1 MRNVGRRCT
10 AETSHQICAPQ
21 NFFYLRRM
29 QEDFLHYVW
38 QHKKMS
44 LKSLKTTAQEPIIL
58 KTVGLPNVN
67 SSPDFFNAQLS
78 IGTQLWA
85 GTVEIH
91 VKSSDWYVHHHET
104 DAAYD
109 NVILHVVWEHDMEIY
124 RKDNTPIPTLELKNY
139 VLPHT
144 YTNYNTLLNQKQAW
158 IPCEL
163 TIKDVDEFTVNHW
176 LERLYLERLE
186 GKYKAIETQLLESKH
201 NWEAVLFW
209 QLAKNFGL
217 KVNGEAFLSIAK
229 SMGFSTI
236 QKSQHEALLLE
247 AICFGQAG
255 LLETEAQHPYISEL
269 KSTYEF
275 LKNKFSLSREGVLP
289 VQFFRLRPP
298 NFPSIRLAQLAALY
312 SRSLNLFSSIIEAQS
327 LDQIHT
333 IFEGGTS
340 KFWDTHYT
348 FEKPS
353 KSTPK
358 KLTKAFI
365 NLLIINTIVPIKFA
379 YNKFNRHTSQEDVLE
394 IMRTIPMEHNS
405 IVDKFHSIYA
415 FEKTALDSQA
425 LIQLKQQYCSKNKCL
440 QCAIGSALLNRNS

>member
-1 MRNVGRRCT
+1 
-10 AETSHQICAPQ
+10 
-21 NFFYLRRM
+21 M

-38 QHKKMS
+38 QHKKLN
-44 LKSLKTTAQEPIIL
+44 LKSLKTTAQEPIRL
-58 KTVGLPNVN
+58 KAVGLPNVN
-67 SSPDFFNAQLS
+67 SGPDFFNAQLS
-78 IGTQLWA
+78 IGTQLWE
-85 GTVEIH
+85 GNVEIH

-104 DAAYD
+104 DAFYD

-144 YTNYNTLLNQKQAW
+144 YKNYNALLNQKQSW

-229 SMGFSTI
+229 SMEFSVI
-236 QKSQHEALLLE
+236 RKSQFDLRQLEAL
-247 AICFGQAG
+247 CFGQAG
-255 LLETEAQHPYISEL
+255 LLKTEAQDPYISRL
-269 KSTYEF
+269 KSSYKF
-275 LKNKFSLSREGVLP
+275 LKNKFSLSTVGVLP

-298 NFPSIRLAQLAALY
+298 NFPTLRLAQLAALY

-333 IFEGGTS
+333 IFEGATS

-348 FEKPS
+348 FEKTS

-358 KLTKAFI
+358 KMTKAFI
-365 NLLIINTIVPIKFA
+365 NLLVINTIVPIKFA
-379 YNKFNRHTSQEDVLE
+379 YNKFNRHANQDDILE
-394 IMRTIPMEHNS
+394 IMRKIPMEHNS
-405 IVDKFHSIYA
+405 IIHKFHSLHN
-415 FEKTALDSQA
+415 FGKTALDSQA

>member
-1 MRNVGRRCT
+1 
-10 AETSHQICAPQ
+10 
-21 NFFYLRRM
+21 M

-38 QHKKMS
+38 QHKKLN
-44 LKSLKTTAQEPIIL
+44 LKSLKTTSREPVTL
-58 KTVGLPNVN
+58 KAVGLPNVN
-67 SSPDFFNAQLS
+67 SGPDFFNAQLS

-85 GTVEIH
+85 GNVEIH

-104 DAAYD
+104 DASYD

-124 RKDNTPIPTLELKNY
+124 RKDNTPIPTLELKTY
-139 VLPHT
+139 VRPQT
-144 YTNYNTLLNQKQAW
+144 YKNYNALLNQKQSW
-158 IPCEL
+158 IPCQT
-163 TIKDVDEFTVNHW
+163 TIKDVDGFTVKHW

-186 GKYKAIETQLLESKH
+186 GKYQAIETQLLESKH

-229 SMGFSTI
+229 SIEFSVI
-236 QKSQHEALLLE
+236 RKSQFDVLQLEAL
-247 AICFGQAG
+247 CFGQAG
-255 LLETEAQHPYISEL
+255 FLETEAQDPYVFEL
-269 KSTYEF
+269 KSTYDF
-275 LKNKFSLSREGVLP
+275 LKNKFSLSRAGVIP

-298 NFPSIRLAQLAALY
+298 NFPTLRLAQLAALY
-312 SRSLNLFSSIIEAQS
+312 SRSLNLFSTLIETQS

-333 IFEGGTS
+333 LLEGATS
-340 KFWDTHYT
+340 KFWETHYT
-348 FEKPS
+348 FEKTS

-365 NLLIINTIVPIKFA
+365 NLLVINTIVPIKFA
-379 YNKFNRHTSQEDVLE
+379 YNKFNRHSSQDDILE
-394 IMRTIPMEHNS
+394 IMREIPMERNS
-405 IVDKFHSIYA
+405 IVNKFHSLYS
-415 FEKTALDSQA
+415 FGKTALDSQA

>member
-1 MRNVGRRCT
+1 
-10 AETSHQICAPQ
+10 
-21 NFFYLRRM
+21 M

-44 LKSLKTTAQEPIIL
+44 LKSLKTTAQQPITL
-58 KTVGLPNVN
+58 KAVGLANVN
-67 SSPDFFNAQLS
+67 SGPDFFNAQVR

-85 GTVEIH
+85 GNIEIH

-109 NVILHVVWEHDMEIY
+109 NVILHVVWEHNMEIY

-144 YTNYNTLLNQKQAW
+144 YKNYNTLLNQKQYW
-158 IPCEL
+158 IPCEPNM
-163 TIKDVDEFTVNHW
+163 KEVEAFTVNHW

-186 GKYKAIETQLLESKH
+186 GKYKFIENQLIESKQ

-217 KVNGEAFLSIAK
+217 KVNGDAFLSIAK
-229 SMGFSTI
+229 SMDFSVVR
-236 QKSQHEALLLE
+236 KSQFEAHQLEALF
-247 AICFGQAG
+247 FGQAG
-255 LLETEAQHPYISEL
+255 LLDTEAQDVYVSEL
-269 KSTYEF
+269 KSTYAF
-275 LKNKFSLSREGVLP
+275 LKTKFSITNNGVLP

-298 NFPSIRLAQLAALY
+298 NFPTIRLAQLAALY
-312 SRSLNLFSSIIEAQS
+312 SRCTNLFSSIIEAQS
-327 LDQIHT
+327 LDQLHA
-333 IFEGGTS
+333 IFEGATS

-348 FEKPS
+348 FEKTS

-358 KLTKAFI
+358 TLTKPFM
-365 NLLIINTIVPIKFA
+365 NLLIINTIIPIKFA
-379 YNKFNRHTSQEDVLE
+379 FNKYNRQTNQEDVVA
-394 IMRTIPMEHNS
+394 IMRKIPMEHNS
-405 IVDKFHSIYA
+405 IVDKFQTLYA
-415 FEKTALDSQA
+415 FGKTAFDSQA
-425 LIQLKQQYCSKNKCL
+425 LIQLKQNYCSKNKCL

>member
-1 MRNVGRRCT
+1 
-10 AETSHQICAPQ
+10 
-21 NFFYLRRM
+21 M

-38 QHKKMS
+38 QHKKLN
-44 LKSLKTTAQEPIIL
+44 LKSLKTTSREPVTL
-58 KTVGLPNVN
+58 KAVGLPNVN
-67 SSPDFFNAQLS
+67 SGPDFFNAQLS

-85 GTVEIH
+85 GNVEIH

-104 DAAYD
+104 DASYD

-124 RKDNTPIPTLELKNY
+124 RKDNTPIPTLELKTY
-139 VLPHT
+139 VRPQT
-144 YTNYNTLLNQKQAW
+144 YKNYNALLNQKQSW
-158 IPCEL
+158 IPCQT
-163 TIKDVDEFTVNHW
+163 TIKDVDGFTVKHW

-186 GKYKAIETQLLESKH
+186 GKYQAIETQLLESKH

-229 SMGFSTI
+229 SIEFSVI
-236 QKSQHEALLLE
+236 RKSQFDVLQLEAL
-247 AICFGQAG
+247 CFGQAG
-255 LLETEAQHPYISEL
+255 FLETEAQDPYVFEL
-269 KSTYEF
+269 KSTYDF
-275 LKNKFSLSREGVLP
+275 LKNKFSLSRAGVIP

-298 NFPSIRLAQLAALY
+298 NFPTLRLAQLAALY
-312 SRSLNLFSSIIEAQS
+312 SRSLNLFSTLIETQS

-333 IFEGGTS
+333 LFEGATS
-340 KFWDTHYT
+340 KFWETHYT
-348 FEKPS
+348 FEKTS

-365 NLLIINTIVPIKFA
+365 NLLVINTIVPIKFA
-379 YNKFNRHTSQEDVLE
+379 YNKFNRHSSQDDILE
-394 IMRTIPMEHNS
+394 IMREIPMERNS
-405 IVDKFHSIYA
+405 IVNKFHSLYS
-415 FEKTALDSQA
+415 FGKTALDSQA

>member
-1 MRNVGRRCT
+1 
-10 AETSHQICAPQ
+10 
-21 NFFYLRRM
+21 M

-44 LKSLKTTAQEPIIL
+44 LKSLKTTTQESITL
-58 KTVGLPNVN
+58 KAVGLANVN
-67 SSPDFFNAQLS
+67 SGPDFFNAQLS

-85 GTVEIH
+85 GNVEIH

-109 NVILHVVWEHDMEIY
+109 NVILHVVWEHNMEIY

-144 YTNYNTLLNQKQAW
+144 YKNYNTLLNQKQYW
-158 IPCEL
+158 IPCEPNM
-163 TIKDVDEFTVNHW
+163 KEVDDFTVNHW

-186 GKYKAIETQLLESKH
+186 GKYKAIETQLIESKQ

-217 KVNGEAFLSIAK
+217 KVNGDAFLSIAK
-229 SMGFSTI
+229 SMDFSVVR
-236 QKSQHEALLLE
+236 KSQFEAHQLEALF
-247 AICFGQAG
+247 FGQAG
-255 LLETEAQHPYISEL
+255 LLNTEAQDTYVSEL
-269 KSTYEF
+269 KSTYAF
-275 LKNKFSLSREGVLP
+275 LKTKFSITNNGVLP

-298 NFPSIRLAQLAALY
+298 NFPTIRLAQLAALY
-312 SRSLNLFSSIIEAQS
+312 SRCTNLFSSIIEAQS
-327 LDQIHT
+327 LDQLHA
-333 IFEGGTS
+333 IFEGAAS

-348 FEKPS
+348 FEKTS

-358 KLTKAFI
+358 TLTKSFM

-379 YNKFNRHTSQEDVLE
+379 FNKYNRQTNQEDVVA
-394 IMRTIPMEHNS
+394 IMRKIPMEHNS
-405 IVDKFHSIYA
+405 IVDKFHTLYA
-415 FEKTALDSQA
+415 FGKTAFDSQA
-425 LIQLKQQYCSKNKCL
+425 LIQLKQNYCSKNKCL

>member
-1 MRNVGRRCT
+1 
-10 AETSHQICAPQ
+10 
-21 NFFYLRRM
+21 M

-44 LKSLKTTAQEPIIL
+44 LKSLKTTAQQPIIL
-58 KTVGLPNVN
+58 KAVGLANVN
-67 SSPDFFNAQLS
+67 SGPDFFNAQLS

-85 GTVEIH
+85 GNVEIH

-109 NVILHVVWEHDMEIY
+109 NVILHVVWEHNMEIY

-144 YTNYNTLLNQKQAW
+144 YKNYNTLLNQKQYW
-158 IPCEL
+158 IPCEPNM
-163 TIKDVDEFTVNHW
+163 KEVEAFTVNHW

-186 GKYKAIETQLLESKH
+186 GKYKAIETQLIESKQ

-217 KVNGEAFLSIAK
+217 KVNGDAFLSIAK
-229 SMGFSTI
+229 SMDFSVI
-236 QKSQHEALLLE
+236 RKSQFEAHQLEALF
-247 AICFGQAG
+247 FGQAG
-255 LLETEAQHPYISEL
+255 LLETEAQDVYVSEL
-269 KSTYEF
+269 KSTYAF
-275 LKNKFSLSREGVLP
+275 LKTKFSITNNGVLP

-298 NFPSIRLAQLAALY
+298 NFPTIRLAQLAALY
-312 SRSLNLFSSIIEAQS
+312 SRCTNLFSSIIEAQS
-327 LDQIHT
+327 LDQLHA
-333 IFEGGTS
+333 IFEGTTS

-348 FEKPS
+348 FEKTS

-358 KLTKAFI
+358 TLTKSFM
-365 NLLIINTIVPIKFA
+365 NLLIINTIIPIKFA
-379 YNKFNRHTSQEDVLE
+379 YNKYNRQTNQEDVVA
-394 IMRTIPMEHNS
+394 IMRKIPMEHNS
-405 IVDKFHSIYA
+405 IVDKFQTLYA
-415 FEKTALDSQA
+415 FGKTAFDSQA
-425 LIQLKQQYCSKNKCL
+425 LIQLKQNYCSKNKCL

>member
-1 MRNVGRRCT
+1 
-10 AETSHQICAPQ
+10 
-21 NFFYLRRM
+21 
-29 QEDFLHYVW
+29 
-38 QHKKMS
+38 MS
-44 LKSLKTTAQEPIIL
+44 LKSLQTTTQEPIIL

-67 SSPDFFNAQLS
+67 SGPDFFNAQLS
-78 IGTQLWA
+78 IGTQMWA
-85 GTVEIH
+85 GNVEIH
-91 VKSSDWYVHHHET
+91 VKSSDWYAHHHET

-109 NVILHVVWEHDMEIY
+109 NVILHVVWEHNMDIF

-139 VLPHT
+139 VFPHT
-144 YTNYNTLLNQKQAW
+144 FKNYNTLLNQKQSW

-176 LERLYLERLE
+176 IERLYLERLE

-229 SMGFSTI
+229 SMEFSVI
-236 QKSQHEALLLE
+236 RKSQFDLRQLEAL
-247 AICFGQAG
+247 CFGQAG
-255 LLETEAQHPYISEL
+255 LLKTEAQDPYISEL
-269 KSTYEF
+269 KRSYEF
-275 LKNKFSLSREGVLP
+275 LKNKFSISRAGVLP

-298 NFPSIRLAQLAALY
+298 NFPTLRLAQLAALY

-327 LDQIHT
+327 LDQIHV
-333 IFEGGTS
+333 IFEGATS

-348 FEKPS
+348 FEKTS

-358 KLTKAFI
+358 KMTKAFI
-365 NLLIINTIVPIKFA
+365 NLLVINTIVPIKFA
-379 YNKFNRHTSQEDVLE
+379 YNKFNRHANQDDILE
-394 IMRTIPMEHNS
+394 IMRKIPMEHNS
-405 IVDKFHSIYA
+405 IVHKFHSLYN
-415 FEKTALDSQA
+415 FGKTALDSQA